1 VAVADPTGAALR
13 AQLESW
19 LRPDE
24 QLLWCGR
31 PDPSVLFT
39 AADSFVIP
47 FTILWLAFAL
57 FWEHGVSQGGDA
69 FARVWGIPFIVIGLY
84 MVAGRFIYK
93 RIRKKRTA
101 YGLTRD
107 RAIVAVGGT
116 LSDVPIAAAPLT
128 ISRSRDR
135 RHVSVSFGASGNL
148 SAGDGRRRPTMRR
161 AYSGS
166 AYYAGSSYYAN
177 TGLELMARG
186 IALPVAFY
194 DVGQP
199 DELLAAIEQARAP
212 AR

>member
-1 VAVADPTGAALR
+1 MAFAHPADLALT

-31 PDPSVLFT
+31 PDPSVVFT
-39 AADSFVIP
+39 TADGFVIP
-47 FTILWLAFAL
+47 FTIVWLAFAV
-57 FWEHGVSQGGDA
+57 FWEHGVSQGGDV
-69 FARVWGIPFIVIGLY
+69 FARVWGIPFIVIGVY

-116 LSDVPIAAAPLT
+116 VSDVPIAATPLT
-128 ISRSRDR
+128 IRRSRDR
-135 RHVSVSFGASGNL
+135 RHVSVSFGAPGNL
-148 SAGDGRRRPTMRR
+148 SAGDGRRRPTLRR
-161 AYSGS
+161 AYAGS
-166 AYYAGSSYYAN
+166 VYYAGSSYYAN

-194 DVGQP
+194 DVSQP
-199 DELLAAIEQARAP
+199 DELLAAIDQARAL